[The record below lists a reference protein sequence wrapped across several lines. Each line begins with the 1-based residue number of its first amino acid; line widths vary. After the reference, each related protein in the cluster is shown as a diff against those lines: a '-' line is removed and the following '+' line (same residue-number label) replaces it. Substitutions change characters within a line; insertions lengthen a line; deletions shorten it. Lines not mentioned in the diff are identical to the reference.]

1 MVQTVYSRK
10 EMEQLEKLA
19 RRAAGIPE
27 AKTALELVETH
38 LPAALEMVAQLS
50 RQCADPKIR
59 LDACKTLISLGE
71 IARQEKEK
79 REELYYAGNP
89 EALKQLSLLQDANEL
104 RQAALQLF
112 AEQRINRV
120 DLNDVLR
127 AIDDEKDRRIKAL
140 AEENEQL
147 TRTIEGEEPAKPTKP
162 IKQIINGAATHVA
175 TNGASH

>member
-1 MVQTVYSRK
+1 
-10 EMEQLEKLA
+10 
-19 RRAAGIPE
+19 
-27 AKTALELVETH
+27 
-38 LPAALEMVAQLS
+38 MVAQLS
-50 RQCADPKIR
+50 RQCADPKDPFGR
-59 LDACKTLISLGE
+59 LQNANFIGRDCAPGE
-71 IARQEKEK
+71 GK

-89 EALKQLSLLQDANEL
+89 EALKQLSLLQDVNEQ